1 MAQTVKN
8 LPTIRETWV
17 LSLVKKIPW
26 RREWLPTPVLL
37 PGEPHGQ
44 RSLVDY
50 SPWGRQELDTIE
62 RLTLS
67 LTRGLLIVPII
78 QTLKLSQLM
87 FIASVSS
94 HWNSLVWRC
103 HVTWNPK
110 LPKCRQDSPCAH
122 HQCVHGDFPA
132 GPVVKTSPSNA
143 RGVGSVL
150 GREAK
155 IPHALGPKKPNHKT
169 ETSSIQTLK
178 KSSTPNSL

>member
-1 MAQTVKN
+1 M
-8 LPTIRETWV
+8 
-17 LSLVKKIPW
+17 
-26 RREWLPTPVLL
+26 
-37 PGEPHGQ
+37 
-44 RSLVDY
+44 VDY
-50 SPWGRQELDTIE
+50 SPRSHKESDTIE

-122 HQCVHGDFPA
+122 QQCAHEDFPG
-132 GPVVKTSPSNA
+132 GPVVNTSPSNA
-143 RGVGSVL
+143 RGAGSVL
-150 GREAK
+150 GQEAK
-155 IPHALGPKKPNHKT
+155 TPHALGPKN
-169 ETSSIQTLK
+169 QTIKQKQVQYRLK
-178 KSSTPNSL
+178 KSGPHQTVFKRNQCIHSTGLCTAQVYTLLSSLLENFPFVISSQ